1 MTEKEMIK
9 QSQKPESLSEEEVA
23 VKLAT
28 FLADLA
34 EMFGEGA
41 AMLSR
46 LSDCFKEDR
55 EPRDLE
61 TPGVSDEDEAG
72 IGHMEATVLYAVP
85 GAPVRL
91 MTEED
96 ALSMFPG
103 FEEEQT
109 FHCFEILEHLYLY
122 YMEYAWESEE
132 DLTITAP
139 VFVARVNDDETENVE
154 LTARDFVAA
163 IAFLNDHTVTLA
175 DETGHIGCG
184 YQLPKED

>member
-1 MTEKEMIK
+1 MTEKETMK
-9 QSQKPESLSEEEVA
+9 RPKNPESFSEEDVS
-23 VKLAT
+23 VKLAM

-34 EMFGEGA
+34 GMFGEGA
-41 AMLSR
+41 DMLSR
-46 LSDCFKEDR
+46 LSDCLKEDSD
-55 EPRDLE
+55 PRDPE
-61 TPGVSDEDEAG
+61 APGVSDEDEAG

-85 GAPVRL
+85 GAPARL

-132 DLTITAP
+132 GLTITAP
-139 VFVARVNDDETENVE
+139 VFIARVNDDETENVE

-175 DETGHIGCG
+175 DETGRIGCG
-184 YQLPKED
+184 YQLPKGD